1 MKESNMAG
9 RKPKPTN
16 LKILEGNPGK
26 RPLNLAEPQ
35 PERGAICPD
44 WLSDRGQ
51 QEWQRLASILE
62 NCGILTAA
70 DQNTL
75 AAYCEAF
82 ANYVNATQKVQRL
95 DSLVEKGSH
104 GTKVAAIVNAQRI
117 YADQM
122 LKWGSKLGLSASDR
136 TGLKVTD
143 KPKTGK
149 WASKIT
155 A

>member
-1 MKESNMAG
+1 MAG
-9 RKPKPTN
+9 KPKPTN

-26 RPLNLAEPQ
+26 RPLNLDEPQ
-35 PERGAICPD
+35 PERGAECPD
-44 WLSDRGQ
+44 WLCNRGQ
-51 QEWQRLASILE
+51 KEWQRLAPVLE

-82 ANYVNATQKVQRL
+82 ANYVQATQEVQRL
-95 DSLVEKGSH
+95 DSLVEQGSH

-122 LKWGSKLGLSASDR
+122 LKWGSKLGLSATDR
-136 TGLKVTD
+136 TDIKISG
-143 KPKTGK
+143 KPKAGR
-149 WASKIT
+149 WGGKIT

>member
-9 RKPKPTN
+9 KPKPTN

-35 PERGAICPD
+35 PELGAKCPD
-44 WLSDRGQ
+44 WLSARGQ
-51 QEWQRLASILE
+51 TEWQRLAPVLE
-62 NCGILTAA
+62 NCGLLTLA

-82 ANYVNATQKVQRL
+82 GNYVQATNEVQEL
-95 DSLVEKGSH
+95 CSLVEHGSH

-136 TGLKVTD
+136 TGIKISD
-143 KPKTGK
+143 KPKSGK

-155 A
+155 G

>member
-9 RKPKPTN
+9 KPKPTN

-35 PERGAICPD
+35 PEVGVICPD

-51 QEWQRLASILE
+51 QEWQRLAPVLE

-75 AAYCEAF
+75 AAYCESF
-82 ANYVNATQKVQRL
+82 ANYVQATKDVQNL
-95 DSLVEKGSH
+95 VSLVEQGSH
-104 GTKVAAIVNAQRI
+104 GTKVAAIVNAQRT

-136 TGLKVTD
+136 TGIKISD
-143 KPKTGK
+143 KPKSGK

-155 A
+155 S